1 MKRTYAY
8 LCTALLVFMLA
19 LVAFSP
25 YSSRAV
31 KAAQQGDKCDEC
43 LVRIGKHYNNCV
55 AVHGE
60 TDPRCGEKFN
70 EDIIH
75 CYATVCEQ

>member
-1 MKRTYAY
+1 MRRTYAY
-8 LCTALLVFMLA
+8 LCASLLIFMLA

-25 YSSRAV
+25 YSSRTA
-31 KAAQQGDKCDEC
+31 KAAQQGDPCSDC
-43 LVRIGKHYNNCV
+43 LEKIAKHYNNCI

-60 TDPRCGEKFN
+60 SDQRCNDKFN